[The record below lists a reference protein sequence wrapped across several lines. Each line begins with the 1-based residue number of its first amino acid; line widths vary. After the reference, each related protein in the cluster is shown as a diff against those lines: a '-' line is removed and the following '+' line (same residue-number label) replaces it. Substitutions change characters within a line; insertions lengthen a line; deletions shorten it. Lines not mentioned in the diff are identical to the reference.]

1 MSTKATSTKTLLLI
15 DFENE
20 WTIPTS
26 PYYVGDLKDLITK
39 INQLIDSCRN
49 NNYKIIFITHI
60 EKDSDIVFKEN
71 SNNIEIIPSLHKLS
85 QDILIKKYK
94 ISPFYQT
101 TLEQELQGITELV
114 IAGILTNLCVRST
127 IHDAYDR
134 EFKIT
139 VITDCCTTF
148 DPKTHDFTI
157 QDLKATREEIIF
169 LPLKEFLQQ

>member
-1 MSTKATSTKTLLLI
+1 MPTKALLLL

-26 PYYVGDLKDLITK
+26 PYHIGDLKELITK
-39 INQLIDSCRN
+39 TNRLIYSCRN
-49 NNYKIIFITHI
+49 NNYKIIYITHI
-60 EKDSDIVFKEN
+60 EKDSDTVFKEN
-71 SNNIEIIPSLHKLS
+71 SNNIEIIPTIHKLPT
-85 QDILIKKYK
+85 DILIKKYK

-101 TLEQELQGITELV
+101 TLEKELKGIKELV
-114 IAGILTNLCVRST
+114 IAGLLTNLCVRST

-134 EFKIT
+134 EYQIT

-148 DPKTHDFTI
+148 DPKNHDFTI

-169 LPLKEFLQQ
+169 LPLKQFLQQ